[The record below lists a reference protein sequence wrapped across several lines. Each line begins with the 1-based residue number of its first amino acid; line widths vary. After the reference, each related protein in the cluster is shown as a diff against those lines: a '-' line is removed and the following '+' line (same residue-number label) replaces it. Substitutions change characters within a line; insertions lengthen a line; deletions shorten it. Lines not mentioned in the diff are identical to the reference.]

1 MTGTFRSKPSAS
13 RVKASKA
20 YQTAMN
26 RADSYLQDRRKLGQL
41 IEEATTKAR
50 EKGGGKL
57 NQVWDSFTASLRLL
71 KAYGTGRYRGA
82 SGKTL
87 ALIVA
92 ALLYFVMP
100 ADLIPDFILG
110 LGLVDDA
117 ALLAWMLQSIS
128 TEIDQFK
135 NWESSSA
142 EPLDADTPQQE

>member
-1 MTGTFRSKPSAS
+1 MTGTFRNKPSAS
-13 RVKASKA
+13 RIKASKA
-20 YQTAMN
+20 YQTAAN
-26 RADSYLQDRRKLGQL
+26 RADAYLKDRQKLGAL
-41 IEEATTKAR
+41 VEEAAFKAR

-57 NQVWDSFTASLRLL
+57 SQVWDSFTASLRLL
-71 KAYGTGRYRGA
+71 KAYGSGRYKGA

-128 TEIDQFK
+128 SEIEQFQV
-135 NWESSSA
+135 WESA
-142 EPLDADTPQQE
+142 NEPLVQPEEPPAS